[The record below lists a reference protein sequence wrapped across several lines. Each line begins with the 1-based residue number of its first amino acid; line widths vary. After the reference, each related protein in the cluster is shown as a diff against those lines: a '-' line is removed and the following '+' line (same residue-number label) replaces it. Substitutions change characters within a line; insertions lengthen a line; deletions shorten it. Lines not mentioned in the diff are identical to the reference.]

1 MSDLEGRLAAA
12 LKGVSERHLEDAPRR
27 PGAVQRAVIQRARR
41 RWGAFVVG
49 VSAVAALVL
58 AAVAVSIPELISE
71 RTEFPSGG
79 AQGQLVPVT
88 TTIEIGKNPVAI
100 AADDRAVWV
109 ALGDGFV
116 QRIVADDDV
125 STTSEVAQSLTDVAV
140 GADQVWATGG
150 MPPGPGLDDPGG
162 QYGLYQIYPRGEFDL
177 LVEHK
182 HQSLAVTSESVW
194 SIATEPNPEGSTL
207 NRFSFDEGGGGQAAF
222 SGMESTGRRPE
233 GIVADGDSLWTVGR
247 DGGSVIHQLDG
258 VTGEVR
264 REFIGSE
271 FIDEGRELSG
281 ECNSCRP
288 AASPIAVGDGSVVGV
303 WEGSEKIALVDLS
316 SGDFRLVDVA
326 GELGETLAVTIFEG
340 AAWVVIENDRVARI
354 DLESGELI
362 GEPIEVGPDP
372 VDIAAG
378 AGAVWTINRG
388 DGTLTR
394 IDLVQP
400 DPAPVERATQDD
412 EASPYEKPSPPSP
425 SPTPS
430 ATPRPTATRE
440 PPPIGPSPSPG
451 DPSDRSDVDSQMGEL
466 IDAVGAPCRN
476 FDFQS
481 MEEFEGNP
489 YRPAFCN
496 DGDKETILLFS
507 FATEEERQAWV
518 DGGRESEFTLSRP
531 NSIVVGLT
539 WEAHVVG
546 GRLHDF
552 SDFAL
557 EVAARLEGELIRTVD
572 EAPSGKSSRDS

>member
-109 ALGDGFV
+109 ALQSGFL
-116 QRIVADDDV
+116 QRIDAASNEDISGMEV
-125 STTSEVAQSLTDVAV
+125 SSRFTDVAT
-140 GADQVWATGG
+140 GAGQIWASGTSPQEPMSRPFPASEDALYKIDLSGHGYAIKPVEGG
-150 MPPGPGLDDPGG
+150 H
-162 QYGLYQIYPRGEFDL
+162 R
-177 LVEHK
+177 
-182 HQSLAVTSESVW
+182 SLAVTSESVW

-222 SGMESTGRRPE
+222 SGMESTGWSPE

-271 FIDEGRELSG
+271 FIDEGSEFSG
-281 ECNSCRP
+281 GCNSCRP

-316 SGDFRLVDVA
+316 SGDFRLVDFA
-326 GELGETLAVTIFEG
+326 GELGETRAVAIFEG
-340 AAWVVIENDRVARI
+340 ATWVVIENDRVARI

-378 AGAVWTINRG
+378 AGAVWTINEG
-388 DGTLTR
+388 DGTVTR

-400 DPAPVERATQDD
+400 DPAPIERATPDD
-412 EASPYEKPSPPSP
+412 EPSPGEKPSLP

-430 ATPRPTATRE
+430 S
-440 PPPIGPSPSPG
+440 SPSPDP
-451 DPSDRSDVDSQMGEL
+451 DPSERLDVDAQMGEL
-466 IDAVGAPCRN
+466 IEAVGAPCRN